1 MHAIV
6 KELALV
12 AVLDLSFS
20 IFSLKFTLTAGKS
33 IEEYASDD
41 SSRVSICLGTLTVG
55 LASNEVTLVL
65 VARWPLNLA
74 FAIWQPL
81 FLTFRC
87 VYTDLAGIN

>member
-6 KELALV
+6 EEFTLV

-20 IFSLKFTLTAGKS
+20 ILSLKLTLTAGKS
-33 IEEYASDD
+33 VKEHASDD
-41 SSRVSICLGTLTVG
+41 SSRVSIRLGTLTVR
-55 LASNEVTLVL
+55 LASNELTLVL
-65 VARWPLNLA
+65 VAGWPLNLA

-87 VYTDLAGIN
+87 VYTDLTGIN